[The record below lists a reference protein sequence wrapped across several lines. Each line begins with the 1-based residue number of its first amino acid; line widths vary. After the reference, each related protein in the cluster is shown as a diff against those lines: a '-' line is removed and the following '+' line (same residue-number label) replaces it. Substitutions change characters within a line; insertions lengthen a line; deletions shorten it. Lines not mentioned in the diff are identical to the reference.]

1 MLNKQKTSI
10 FLIKKIKWEICP
22 KQNKRSLGRKESQKK
37 FQNNS
42 HNSNNS
48 NNKNGPKEV
57 RIKIQI

>member
-1 MLNKQKTSI
+1 MLNQQKTSI
-10 FLIKKIKWEICP
+10 FLIKKIKWEISP
-22 KQNKRSLGRKESQKK
+22 KQNKRSLGKKESQNK

-42 HNSNNS
+42 HNS